1 MDISLF
7 QGTSQEKEALSR
19 FLWENSDDGIFIV
32 DPISG
37 KLLCC
42 NSTFLQFIGRST
54 PEDID
59 SIWDMVPPEAQKR
72 LQERITSASD
82 RRFEV
87 SPPDIFTCLSSA
99 TGPFDA
105 EIMVSCTTYQEQPA
119 VQGLLR
125 KMTDPRRLRQRY
137 RQAQK
142 MEAVG
147 TLSGGIAHEFN
158 NLMQAISGYTEL
170 LMYNPG
176 LADPVRKKL
185 EAIQE
190 TTRRAADL
198 TREFMLFNQP
208 VETRFRTL
216 NLNLEVTLV
225 QKLLGKTFPPTI
237 QVQLHLDPELKSIH
251 GDSAYLG
258 QVLLNLAINAMEAME
273 EGGEL
278 VIQTRNITV
287 GPNGLDECP
296 KMDSGEYVVLT
307 HSDTGH
313 GMEPAVLD
321 RMFDPAFTTR
331 RASGHRGLGL
341 SMVRDILRDHRGYV
355 LCNSEPDSGTAFTLF
370 FPVRLDSPID
380 EALPSEDSRP
390 GWGRETIL
398 FADDEAMIRD
408 AGRELLSYHGY
419 TVLTAED
426 GESALATYRRRKSEI
441 DLILLNLIMQ
451 GGGGE
456 CLNALR
462 EIDPGVKV
470 IVTSGYSPDP
480 PTRKRIDQAARAFLA
495 KPYDMNQLLEQ
506 VRTVLDQN
514 EP

>member
-1 MDISLF
+1 MDTSAF

-19 FLWENSDDGIFIV
+19 FLWENSDDGVFIV
-32 DPISG
+32 DPASG
-37 KLLCC
+37 KLLSC
-42 NSTFLQFIGRST
+42 NPAFLRFLGRSS

-59 SIWDMVPPEAQKR
+59 SIWEMVPPEARQR
-72 LQERITSASD
+72 LQERITTAAD

-105 EIMVSCTTYQEQPA
+105 EILVSNTTYQRQPA
-119 VQGLLR
+119 VQGILR
-125 KMTDPRRLRQRY
+125 KMTDPKRLRLRY

-170 LMYNPG
+170 LLYNPG
-176 LADPVRKKL
+176 LADSVRKKL

-237 QVQLHLDPELKSIH
+237 RVHLDLDPDLRRIH

-278 VIQTRNITV
+278 GIQTRNITV
-287 GPNGLDECP
+287 GPNGLPECP
-296 KMDSGEYVVLT
+296 EMDAGDYVVLT

-313 GMEPAVLD
+313 GMDPAVLD
-321 RMFDPAFTTR
+321 RIFEPAFTTR

-341 SMVRDILRDHRGYV
+341 SMVRDILRDHRGYIF
-355 LCNSEPDSGTAFTLF
+355 CESEPGSGTAFSLF
-370 FPVRLDSPID
+370 FPVRLDSPNH
-380 EALPSEDSRP
+380 EALPSENHRA
-390 GWGRETIL
+390 GRGRETIL

-408 AGRELLSYHGY
+408 AGRELLSRHGY

-441 DLILLNLIMQ
+441 DLILLNLIMR

-462 EIDPGVKV
+462 EIEPGVKV

-480 PTRKRIDQAARAFLA
+480 PTRKQIDQAARGFLA
-495 KPYDMNQLLEQ
+495 KPYDLNQLLEQ

>member
-1 MDISLF
+1 METSAF
-7 QGTSQEKEALSR
+7 QGTSREKEALSR

-32 DPISG
+32 DSASG
-37 KLLCC
+37 KLLSC
-42 NSTFLQFIGRST
+42 NSTFLHILGR
-54 PEDID
+54 PVLEEID
-59 SIWDMVPPEAQKR
+59 SVWDMVPPEARQR
-72 LQERITSASD
+72 LQERITNAAD

-87 SPPDIFTCLSSA
+87 SPPDVFTFLSSA

-105 EIMVSCTTYQEQPA
+105 EILVSNTTYRGQPA
-119 VQGLLR
+119 VQAILR
-125 KMTDPRRLRQRY
+125 KMTEPRRLRQRY

-208 VETRFRTL
+208 VETRFRAL
-216 NLNLEVTLV
+216 NLNLEVALV

-237 QVQLHLDPELKSIH
+237 HVHLDLDPDLKSIH

-258 QVLLNLAINAMEAME
+258 QVLLNLAVNAMEAME

-278 VIQTRNITV
+278 VIQTRNIRV
-287 GPNGLDECP
+287 GPNGLPECP
-296 KMDSGEYVVLT
+296 EMGSGEYVVLT

-313 GMEPAVLD
+313 GMDPAVLE
-321 RMFDPAFTTR
+321 RIFEPAFTTR
-331 RASGHRGLGL
+331 RESGHRGLGL

-355 LCNSEPDSGTAFTLF
+355 LCKSEPGAGTAFSLF
-370 FPVRLDSPID
+370 FPVRLDSPNP
-380 EALPSEDSRP
+380 EALPSEGHRA
-390 GWGRETIL
+390 GGRETIL
-398 FADDEAMIRD
+398 FADDEPMIRD

-451 GGGGE
+451 GSGGE

-480 PTRKRIDQAARAFLA
+480 PTRRQIDQAARGFLA
-495 KPYDMNQLLEQ
+495 KPYDLNQLLRQ
-506 VRTVLDQN
+506 VRSILDQN